1 VNRQALSQLLEAYF
15 KGDRRALAR
24 LISLVENEG
33 EGRGEILDAVLPKTG
48 SAWRVGV
55 TGPPGAGKS
64 SLLEEIILAYRA
76 RGETVGVAAVDPS
89 SPFTGG
95 ALLGDRI
102 RMTRAGADSGVFIRS
117 LGSRGSLGG
126 LSAQTEAV
134 LDLFDAFGK
143 DIVFVETLGVGQ
155 AELDVA
161 ESGYTTVV
169 VLVPESGDGIQA
181 MKAGLMEIG
190 DIFLINKCDHEGA
203 ALLEMELRGALELR
217 PGTEGWTPPV
227 IQTSAIEGRGIA
239 EAVEA
244 IQMHRAQFSGSDR
257 LTDLRKR
264 ILERRLRR
272 AVADRMEASLWSDPV
287 RLKELEE
294 ILAKLLAGGLGFAE
308 SVRALLPEGL
318 DRKDL

>member
-1 VNRQALSQLLEAYF
+1 MNRQALSQLLEAYF

-190 DIFLINKCDHEGA
+190 DVFLVNKCDHEGA
-203 ALLEMELRGALELR
+203 ALLEMELRAALDLR
-217 PGTEGWTPPV
+217 PSSDAWTPPV
-227 IQTSAIEGRGIA
+227 IQTSALEGRGIEKA
-239 EAVEA
+239 IEA
-244 IQMHRAQFSGSDR
+244 IEAHRAQLDEKGQ
-257 LTDLRKR
+257 LPTLRR
-264 ILERRLRR
+264 QLLERRLRR
-272 AVADRMEASLWSDPV
+272 AVEARVRGALWADSQRS
-287 RLKELEE
+287 KKLEE
-294 ILAKLLAGGLGFAE
+294 TLDMLLAGGVGFE
-308 SVRALLPEGL
+308 DSLRALLPEGL
-318 DRKDL
+318 TGKDT